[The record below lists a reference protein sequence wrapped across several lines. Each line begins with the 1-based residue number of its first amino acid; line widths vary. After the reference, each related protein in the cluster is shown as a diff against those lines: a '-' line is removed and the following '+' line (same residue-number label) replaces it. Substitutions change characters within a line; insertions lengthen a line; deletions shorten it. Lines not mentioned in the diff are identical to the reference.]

1 MHQEWTDF
9 HSWFILESMTQKTQL
24 ILATVL
30 AALASLGTYYYFNA
44 ESAPNTSTSEHT
56 KENPQSE
63 SPELE
68 VGSEAFNKDIAR
80 IEAVIASKNPV
91 QDKVA
96 WAELKDFTKPI
107 DEIVTE
113 SNSKALRDQVKAKAP
128 AIMECLKRDLC
139 GMTKDGPEDTYFDD
153 LHTPGHAL
161 LERLFEANFELQQLN
176 GEGALSDEELLE
188 AFSDTNETIQTLAL
202 ETYLAPGATPA
213 KVSEVL
219 ARESTFSGDGAAKL
233 YQILLGT
240 GGLADD
246 TRADVID
253 KLSRKLLE
261 ADPFT
266 HVAIAE
272 SLQQLNLS
280 PSEAEQLMP
289 ALCRFSAD
297 NDNIQ
302 NWYVVRHHM
311 KAIGLSPEQCGS
323 Y

>member
-1 MHQEWTDF
+1 
-9 HSWFILESMTQKTQL
+9 MTQKTQI
-24 ILATVL
+24 ILVSSLAVAIALGSYFYFQNSETPTEISATDSQQ
-30 AALASLGTYYYFNA
+30 ATTEAN
-44 ESAPNTSTSEHT
+44 
-56 KENPQSE
+56 
-63 SPELE
+63 ELE
-68 VGSEAFNKDIAR
+68 IGSAAFNKDIEK
-80 IEAVIASKNPV
+80 IEKVIAPKMAANNSKEAAN
-91 QDKVA
+91 Q
-96 WAELKDFTKPI
+96 WQSLKDFTKPI

-113 SNSKALRDQVKAKAP
+113 ASASELKVQVKQKAP

-161 LERLFEANFELQQLN
+161 LERLFEANFELQQLT
-176 GEGALSDEELLE
+176 GEGALSTEELLE

-213 KVSEVL
+213 KVAEVL
-219 ARESTFSGDGAAKL
+219 ARESSFAGDGAAKL

-246 TRADVID
+246 TRAEVIER
-253 KLSRKLLE
+253 LSRKLLE
-261 ADPFT
+261 SDPFT
-266 HVAIAE
+266 HIAIAE

-289 ALCRFSAD
+289 ALCRFSTD
-297 NDNIQ
+297 NDNLQ

-311 KAIGLSPEQCGS
+311 KAIGLSPDQCGS